1 MKYIKLTGFGN
12 HKTHYIPTKAIVCI
26 ISHDVNYTEIKLNS
40 GNSVNVI
47 ENDEEVINIL
57 EMAGMALYDESYTD
71 SLDDEA
77 SARLAQ
83 LYDE

>member
-26 ISHDVNYTEIKLNS
+26 VSHDINYTEIKLTS

-47 ENDEEVINIL
+47 ENDEEVINI
-57 EMAGMALYDESYTD
+57 
-71 SLDDEA
+71 
-77 SARLAQ
+77 
-83 LYDE
+83 